1 MAGSM
6 ILRASEVD
14 SGSIDFTEAL
24 NPPDLANPLDN
35 AFIQSGGLPREKLLA
50 FLTDVQYEPT
60 WRQQADIDVDYYDGH
75 QLTQETLS
83 LMQQR
88 GLPPLIINIIQ
99 PTVNNV
105 LGLEAKTRSDVEVTF
120 DDEESEEVAIAL
132 NKKMNDAQREAK
144 IDRATS
150 DAYAGQVKAGLG
162 WVEVSDNNNPMQYRY
177 RVNSVHRREIWWD
190 WRDTDPSLDKARYLL
205 RKAWH
210 DDDMLEMFL
219 PQYKGLLG
227 NNGGGG
233 IDGFAAVA
241 QNVGANSDLDFSTE
255 FARGISMEQAEWRDT
270 ERRRSVIYEC
280 WYRVWQRGYVVR
292 LPNDKVVEVDPQN
305 HEHMAA
311 VAAGVVMPMPAFW
324 PKMRQSIWIGPHRI
338 FDNWSPLPHQSFP
351 YVPFWGFREDLN
363 AMPYGLIRAMISPQD
378 EINNRRARMAAL
390 LSARRVQIDEDALLQ
405 THNTHQQVANSASS
419 HNHYIILNP
428 NRKNQDGIRI
438 DTNMDLSVAQLQV
451 LQESKAEIHEVSG
464 IFTAQQGEAPSGMS
478 GYAINSLVEQGTTTL
493 AEIGDNYRFARTRVH
508 ELVLEHLKRDS
519 TMPHQVV
526 VGDGKQRKT
535 ISLNQPAPEGVRL
548 INDVKMSTARVVLQD
563 VPSTPGYR
571 QQQFMML
578 TEMVKGLPP
587 EVGQFVIDFV
597 IEASDIPERK
607 KIAARVRKALNL
619 PAPGDEGQEQEL
631 PPEVQAMIQQSQQAM
646 QEQQLVI
653 QDLSEKLAKATN
665 ALATEDAKHQHRMA
679 ELDGEAKL
687 AGIKH
692 RTQMVGAGVVPEDE
706 VKPLLDQFEA
716 DITGRLEQLASVVQE
731 VAATVSQPKRTVVKD
746 HGNGTFEVVQGV

>member
-1 MAGSM
+1 
-6 ILRASEVD
+6 
-14 SGSIDFTEAL
+14 
-24 NPPDLANPLDN
+24 
-35 AFIQSGGLPREKLLA
+35 
-50 FLTDVQYEPT
+50 
-60 WRQQADIDVDYYDGH
+60 
-75 QLTQETLS
+75 
-83 LMQQR
+83 
-88 GLPPLIINIIQ
+88 
-99 PTVNNV
+99 
-105 LGLEAKTRSDVEVTF
+105 
-120 DDEESEEVAIAL
+120 
-132 NKKMNDAQREAK
+132 
-144 IDRATS
+144 
-150 DAYAGQVKAGLG
+150 
-162 WVEVSDNNNPMQYRY
+162 
-177 RVNSVHRREIWWD
+177 
-190 WRDTDPSLDKARYLL
+190 
-205 RKAWH
+205 
-210 DDDMLEMFL
+210 
-219 PQYKGLLG
+219 
-227 NNGGGG
+227 
-233 IDGFAAVA
+233 
-241 QNVGANSDLDFSTE
+241 
-255 FARGISMEQAEWRDT
+255 
-270 ERRRSVIYEC
+270 
-280 WYRVWQRGYVVR
+280 
-292 LPNDKVVEVDPQN
+292 
-305 HEHMAA
+305 
-311 VAAGVVMPMPAFW
+311 
-324 PKMRQSIWIGPHRI
+324 
-338 FDNWSPLPHQSFP
+338 
-351 YVPFWGFREDLN
+351 
-363 AMPYGLIRAMISPQD
+363 MISPQD
-378 EINNRRARMAAL
+378 EINNRRARMSAL